1 METRKL
7 GVEDKKIILEL
18 EKLCFPNDRWNQEDW
33 DDLLSDE
40 RATYY
45 GLMDQDKLVGNVF
58 TYNWKGEMDYIKIMN
73 LSVHPDYRGNGYAH
87 NLMALVK
94 EELESSQ
101 LKRIC
106 AETRSSNKAMQKV
119 FEDCYYKLSKVEENC
134 YENPQEDGF
143 KYVLE
148 VE

>member
-1 METRKL
+1 ML
-7 GVEDKKIILEL
+7 ALLLLVGGVI
-18 EKLCFPNDRWNQEDW
+18 WNQEDW

-101 LKRIC
+101 LKIRCGYLNEPRHFKRTLLFSLYNRFYCTKLCQPQCSLVLYGKKHYIFC
-106 AETRSSNKAMQKV
+106 GLRNK
-119 FEDCYYKLSKVEENC
+119 FL
-134 YENPQEDGF
+134 
-143 KYVLE
+143 
-148 VE
+148 

>member
-18 EKLCFPNDRWNQEDW
+18 EKLCFPNDRWSQEDW

-73 LSVHPDYRGNGYAH
+73 LSVHPDYRGNGHAH
-87 NLMALVK
+87 NLMVMVK

-106 AETRSSNKAMQKV
+106 AGGRVVGERCIKKELQLQPPN
-119 FEDCYYKLSKVEENC
+119 
-134 YENPQEDGF
+134 
-143 KYVLE
+143 
-148 VE
+148 